1 MENTEK
7 PNLEV
12 AEGPKK
18 NNNLY
23 KIMAIILLLIV
34 AVLVWQLIVTKTK
47 VHTFTI
53 EKEKAKTQNTALQHE
68 LDSLLTE
75 HEKIKKEYG
84 TLSGKLTE
92 KDSLISAKADEIQQL
107 IASQADYNRV
117 KKKLE
122 YLRGITQGYV
132 SQIDSLY
139 KINKVLK
146 DENVEIKDKYD
157 KEAAKTTEL
166 TKDKQNL
173 SEKVNLASSLKAYNI
188 KGTPVRLKSGK
199 TEAVEDKAKRT
210 ERIKVS
216 FTLSENL
223 IAPSG
228 TKTIYIRIARPD
240 DKILCVTAGD
250 ENSFDYNGEK
260 IQYSIKQ
267 DIDYQNA
274 AQDITMYWDKTDEF
288 LVGTYVV
295 SVFTDGTLIGESQFS
310 LK

>member
-7 PNLEV
+7 PEMKA
-12 AEGPKK
+12 AEEPKK
-18 NNNLY
+18 NNSF
-23 KIMAIILLLIV
+23 KIIAIILALIV
-34 AVLVWQLIVTKTK
+34 AVLAWQLIMTKTK
-47 VHTFTI
+47 VNTFTI
-53 EKEKAKTQNTALQHE
+53 EKEQAQIKNASLQHN

-75 HEKIKKEYG
+75 HEKIKKEYSS
-84 TLSGKLTE
+84 LSGKLTE
-92 KDSLISAKADEIQQL
+92 KDSLIAAKADEIQQL
-107 IASQADYNRV
+107 IASQADYGRI

-139 KINKVLK
+139 KINKNLK
-146 DENVEIKDKYD
+146 DENVQIKDKYEKEQSKTSELSKD
-157 KEAAKTTEL
+157 KE
-166 TKDKQNL
+166 NL
-173 SEKVNLASSLKAYNI
+173 SAKVNLASTLKAYNI
-188 KGTPVRLKSGK
+188 KGIPVKMKSGGK
-199 TEAVEDKAKRT
+199 KEDVEDKAKRT

-228 TKTIYIRIARPD
+228 TKTIYVRIARPD
-240 DKILCVTAGD
+240 DKILCVTAD
-250 ENSFDYNGEK
+250 ESNAFDYNGEK

-267 DIDYQNA
+267 DIDYQNK

-288 LVGTYVV
+288 IEGTYVV
-295 SVFTDGTLIGESQFS
+295 SVFADGILIGESQFS